1 MTQAK
6 HTPGPWELE
15 QQPTWPWDLCVSW
28 GDEVVITAR
37 RWAHSTSQKT
47 VADVLA
53 GKHMGKDREKAAAMN
68 QRQLANLRLISAAPE
83 LLEALRGL
91 LPQTFTG
98 NPTQAELTAHWE
110 RERDLGNGMAPFVLA
125 AYAAIAKAE
134 GQS

>member
-1 MTQAK
+1 MDMRHVMRVRNELGLSLREAADAVKRYGSAEAALADLKQ
-6 HTPGPWELE
+6 PGKTDAYIAQYDQQRDQIKRLTE
-15 QQPTWPWDLCVSW
+15 Q
-28 GDEVVITAR
+28 
-37 RWAHSTSQKT
+37 
-47 VADVLA
+47 
-53 GKHMGKDREKAAAMN
+53 KA
-68 QRQLANLRLISAAPE
+68 E

-110 RERDLGNGMAPFVLA
+110 RERDMGNGMDPFVLA

>member
-1 MTQAK
+1 MTKAK
-6 HTPGPWELE
+6 PGPICRDDTYMWQL
-15 QQPTWPWDLCVSW
+15 
-28 GDEVVITAR
+28 DEVSGVNL
-37 RWAHSTSQKT
+37 WS
-47 VADVLA
+47 
-53 GKHMGKDREKAAAMN
+53 GKLGANNGYPQEHALKAAA
-68 QRQLANLRLISAAPE
+68 LFEAAPD